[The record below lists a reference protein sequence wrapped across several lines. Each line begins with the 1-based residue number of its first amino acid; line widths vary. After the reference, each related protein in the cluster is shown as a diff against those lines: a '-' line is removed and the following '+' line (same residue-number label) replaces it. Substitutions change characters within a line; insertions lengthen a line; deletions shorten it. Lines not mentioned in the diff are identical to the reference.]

1 MVRRRAALAVALV
14 ALSPLAVRAADEE
27 ASIEF
32 FYPLVPR
39 RPVIEREL
47 ELRFSHDKSCDG
59 RRNEAVAAVELTIL
73 PRWQVELEVPAVFTD
88 PREGPSA
95 GGPADIELQNKVL
108 LPQSVQHKA
117 LVAARLHL
125 KVPSGSA

>member
-32 FYPLVPR
+32 FYPLVTR

-47 ELRFSHDKSCDG
+47 ELRFSHDKG
-59 RRNEAVAAVELTIL
+59 R
-73 PRWQVELEVPAVFTD
+73 
-88 PREGPSA
+88 G
-95 GGPADIELQNKVL
+95 
-108 LPQSVQHKA
+108 
-117 LVAARLHL
+117 
-125 KVPSGSA
+125 